1 MGLAQFILDNI
12 EPILTE
18 WEAFAKSMPPGQEM
32 NSAALRD
39 DAERMLRFVAADMDA
54 TQSEGQRAVKG
65 RGEQAAGSDESAANA
80 HGRLRLAQEF
90 DLAQMVS
97 EFRALRA
104 SVIRLWSAQ
113 PGATPSALSSELIRF
128 NEAIDQILA
137 ESVSR
142 YRADM
147 DRARELLLAVL
158 GHDLRNP
165 LSSIRMSAEI
175 LARTSLTPRQSDLND
190 GIIRGSERMR
200 RMVHDLLD
208 FTRTRLGAKLMVEL
222 ERCDLDAVCRN
233 IAEEARSGHPDRE
246 VVVKTSGDCVGHW
259 DCARM
264 GQLASNLVGNAVQ
277 HGDPN
282 TPVKITTASDDA
294 DWVTLNVENQGPAI
308 PPDRRLSMFDPLNR
322 PSQATSHG
330 RGGSLGRGLYIA
342 KEIALA
348 HGGGIKLVSSDE
360 SGTRFEVRLPRVAPD
375 TQRWPN

>member
-200 RMVHDLLD
+200 VLLKLGKLQRRDEDAARNLLPVVSGTGQDLLD
-208 FTRTRLGAKLMVEL
+208 DSRDLGHSDQLLAITSRASAKARARCAPLGVIRHDEQNIRRSPSRTLQLF
-222 ERCDLDAVCRN
+222 CRN
-233 IAEEARSGHPDRE
+233 P
-246 VVVKTSGDCVGHW
+246 
-259 DCARM
+259 
-264 GQLASNLVGNAVQ
+264 GNWGVL
-277 HGDPN
+277 G
-282 TPVKITTASDDA
+282 V
-294 DWVTLNVENQGPAI
+294 
-308 PPDRRLSMFDPLNR
+308 
-322 PSQATSHG
+322 QAT
-330 RGGSLGRGLYIA
+330 
-342 KEIALA
+342 
-348 HGGGIKLVSSDE
+348 
-360 SGTRFEVRLPRVAPD
+360 
-375 TQRWPN
+375 

>member
-282 TPVKITTASDDA
+282 TPVKITVASDDA
-294 DWVTLNVENQGPAI
+294 DWVTLNVENHGPAI
-308 PPDRRLSMFDPLNR
+308 PP
-322 PSQATSHG
+322 
-330 RGGSLGRGLYIA
+330 
-342 KEIALA
+342 
-348 HGGGIKLVSSDE
+348 V
-360 SGTRFEVRLPRVAPD
+360 VAC
-375 TQRWPN
+375 RCSIR

>member
-175 LARTSLTPRQSDLND
+175 LARTSLTL
-190 GIIRGSERMR
+190 
-200 RMVHDLLD
+200 
-208 FTRTRLGAKLMVEL
+208 
-222 ERCDLDAVCRN
+222 
-233 IAEEARSGHPDRE
+233 AR
-246 VVVKTSGDCVGHW
+246 
-259 DCARM
+259 
-264 GQLASNLVGNAVQ
+264 
-277 HGDPN
+277 
-282 TPVKITTASDDA
+282 
-294 DWVTLNVENQGPAI
+294 AI
-308 PPDRRLSMFDPLNR
+308 
-322 PSQATSHG
+322 
-330 RGGSLGRGLYIA
+330 
-342 KEIALA
+342 
-348 HGGGIKLVSSDE
+348 
-360 SGTRFEVRLPRVAPD
+360 
-375 TQRWPN
+375 

>member
-200 RMVHDLLD
+200 RMVPIEADDPHVTRRQAPGQGSAHRAETHVAEIRHMPQHLLEGYTVADLRGSS
-208 FTRTRLGAKLMVEL
+208 T
-222 ERCDLDAVCRN
+222 CPDASKPPV
-233 IAEEARSGHPDRE
+233 A
-246 VVVKTSGDCVGHW
+246 CV
-259 DCARM
+259 
-264 GQLASNLVGNAVQ
+264 
-277 HGDPN
+277 
-282 TPVKITTASDDA
+282 
-294 DWVTLNVENQGPAI
+294 
-308 PPDRRLSMFDPLNR
+308 
-322 PSQATSHG
+322 AT
-330 RGGSLGRGLYIA
+330 
-342 KEIALA
+342 
-348 HGGGIKLVSSDE
+348 
-360 SGTRFEVRLPRVAPD
+360 
-375 TQRWPN
+375 

>member
-264 GQLASNLVGNAVQ
+264 GQLASNLVGNGVQ

-322 PSQATSHG
+322 PSQPTSHG
-330 RGGSLGRGLYIA
+330 RGGSLGLGLYIA

-348 HGGGIKLVSSDE
+348 HGGSVKLVFSDE
-360 SGTRFEVRLPRVAPD
+360 SGTGFEVRLPRVAPA
-375 TQRWPN
+375 T

>member
-294 DWVTLNVENQGPAI
+294 DWVTLNVENHGPAI
-308 PPDRRLSMFDPLNR
+308 PPGRRLSMFDPLNR

-330 RGGSLGRGLYIA
+330 QGGSLGLGLYIA

-348 HGGGIKLVSSDE
+348 HGGSIKLVSSDE